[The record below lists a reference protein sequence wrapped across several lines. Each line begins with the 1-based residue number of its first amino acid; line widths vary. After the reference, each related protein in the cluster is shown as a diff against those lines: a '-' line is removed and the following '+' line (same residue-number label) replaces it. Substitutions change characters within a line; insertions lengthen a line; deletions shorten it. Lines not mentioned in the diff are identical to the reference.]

1 MYPDHHC
8 LLLLAGLRLRPDIQG
23 KTIFT
28 ESQVRM
34 PYLCQVRLADPGDP
48 VLLNE
53 LVWQSVIVR
62 RLIRRN
68 ACGTLS

>member
-8 LLLLAGLRLRPDIQG
+8 LLLLAGLRLRPDIQR
-23 KTIFT
+23 KAVFA
-28 ESQVRM
+28 ESQVGM
-34 PYLCQVRLADPGDP
+34 PYLGQELLADLGDP

-53 LVWQSVIVR
+53 LVWQSVVVR
-62 RLIRRN
+62 CQIRRN